1 MSLVD
6 QYDTRDFVNG
16 RVIGGNYNEM
26 SGNTTYSDISP
37 YGSNRMAGA
46 GLGLDP
52 DVVSYMAEAAQGARP
67 QDASMDEAI
76 AEGFLDALSGEL
88 VAGTHGFRGKEYG
101 QINPRRGGLEY
112 MTKQA
117 LESLPNSG
125 LAEEKHRQI
134 RGNIALPG
142 FMKGV

>member
-6 QYDTRDFVNG
+6 QFHTRDFVNG
-16 RVIGGNYNEM
+16 RLIGGKYNEM
-26 SGNTTYSDISP
+26 TGNMAYSDISP
-37 YGSNRMAGA
+37 YGGNRMAGSGV
-46 GLGLDP
+46 GLGP
-52 DVVSYMAEAAQGARP
+52 DVVTYMGEAAQGSRP
-67 QDASMDEAI
+67 QDAAMDEAI
-76 AEGFLDALSGEL
+76 AASFLDALSGEL
-88 VAGTHGFRGKEYG
+88 IAGGARGAEYG

-134 RGNIALPG
+134 RSKTALPG
-142 FMKGV
+142 FLKGV